1 MPRVPTISYERFKEV
16 AMLLK
21 TEGHDLTYR
30 ILRERLGGGSYDVL
44 NRYIELFNKEQAAGL
59 PGMPTNILSGAHALY
74 EQAKADVRR
83 ELAQEHAQRIEE
95 LDAEH
100 AHLQSERERL
110 VTQAAQA
117 QGAADVLSEQLR
129 RLELDLTG
137 ARQESDALGGKRAE
151 LERDLAH
158 TKAAY
163 ATAEAQWGEQREA
176 LRAAVA
182 EASERADKAEKR
194 FLLEMDHMRQALRQF
209 ETSRLQEIDS
219 LAKQLADARAQSA
232 QASADAARWQ
242 VRAHSQEDLQQLA
255 QGINATVREA
265 VAHLGEKVEAIAQ
278 ACADA
283 PQPDMAEM
291 LTSILAQVQQ
301 MTLTLQQAQ
310 TPGAKRTGKEPKK

>member
-1 MPRVPTISYERFKEV
+1 MPRAPTISYERFKEV
-16 AMLLK
+16 ATLLK

-30 ILRERLGGGSYDVL
+30 ILRERLGGGSYEVL
-44 NRYIELFNKEQAAGL
+44 NRYIELFNKEQAAGM

-100 AHLQSERERL
+100 AHLQAERERL

-117 QGAADVLSEQLR
+117 QGAADVLTEQLR

-137 ARQESDALGGKRAE
+137 ARQECDAHGRRHAE

-163 ATAEAQWGEQREA
+163 ATAEAQWVEQREA

-209 ETSRLQEIDS
+209 EASRLQEIDS
-219 LAKQLADARAQSA
+219 LAKQLAETRAQHT

-242 VRAHSQEDLQQLA
+242 VRAQSQEDLQLVA
-255 QGINATVREA
+255 QSINATVREA
-265 VAHLGEKVEAIAQ
+265 IAHLDEKVEAIAQ

-291 LTSILAQVQQ
+291 LASILAQVQQ
-301 MTLTLQQAQ
+301 MNLHLQAQ
-310 TPGAKRTGKEPKK
+310 TPGAKRTGKETKR

>member
-1 MPRVPTISYERFKEV
+1 MPRAPTISYERFKEV
-16 AMLLK
+16 ATLLK
-21 TEGHDLTYR
+21 NEGHDLTYR
-30 ILRERLGGGSYDVL
+30 ILRERLGGGSYEVL
-44 NRYIELFNKEQAAGL
+44 NRYIELFNKEQAAGM

-100 AHLQSERERL
+100 AHLQAERERL
-110 VTQAAQA
+110 VAQAAQA
-117 QGAADVLSEQLR
+117 QGAADVLSEQVR

-137 ARQESDALGGKRAE
+137 ARQESDALGGRHAE

-163 ATAEAQWGEQREA
+163 ATAEAQWVEQREA

-209 ETSRLQEIDS
+209 EASRVQEIDL
-219 LAKQLADARAQSA
+219 LAKQLAETRAQHT
-232 QASADAARWQ
+232 QASEDAARWQ
-242 VRAHSQEDLQQLA
+242 VRAQSQEDLQQVA

-265 VAHLGEKVEAIAQ
+265 VAHLGKKVEAIAQ
-278 ACADA
+278 ACAEA

-301 MTLTLQQAQ
+301 MTLQLQAQ
-310 TPGAKRTGKEPKK
+310 TPGAKRTGKEPKR